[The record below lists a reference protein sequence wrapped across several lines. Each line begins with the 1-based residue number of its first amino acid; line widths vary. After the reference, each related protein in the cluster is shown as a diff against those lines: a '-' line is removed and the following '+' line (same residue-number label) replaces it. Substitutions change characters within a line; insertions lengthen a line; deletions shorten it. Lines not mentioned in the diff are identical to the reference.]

1 MASTLTN
8 LLFHLVFS
16 TKHREP
22 LITPDLRDRLYA
34 YIGGI
39 IRGEGG
45 ILLDAGGMP
54 DHIHLVTKFKPDPSV
69 SEMLKIIKAKSSKWV
84 NELPGRAGRFAW
96 LAGYGA
102 FSVSESQLP
111 GVRRYVQTQ
120 EEHHRKVTFEDEFI
134 ALLKKH
140 GIEYDERYVFD

>member
-22 LITPDLRDRLYA
+22 IITPDLRDQLYA

-39 IRGEGG
+39 IRSEGG
-45 ILLDAGGMP
+45 ILLEAGGMP

-69 SEMLKIIKAKSSKWV
+69 SEMLKIIKAIRSPISKIS
-84 NELPGRAGRFAW
+84 P
-96 LAGYGA
+96 
-102 FSVSESQLP
+102 
-111 GVRRYVQTQ
+111 
-120 EEHHRKVTFEDEFI
+120 
-134 ALLKKH
+134 
-140 GIEYDERYVFD
+140 